1 MTDPRPT
8 ILPTGSTALERAVDQ
23 SAPRWDT
30 LAAAA
35 HPLDGRHPEPF
46 KPWLAAEWALA
57 EFARYFDSTDELIA
71 AALPWLMQRGTA
83 AAVQCALGWLGH
95 TNATV
100 DQDGAWLHIDP
111 GRLVNPAE
119 LPAIAHV
126 VRASIPAHVNF
137 FRVYHMLDG
146 RAIELDAGRLDEGLL
161 DGDTGEPFPVDPW
174 GDPLILS
181 QGDGHLRQAPAPALA
196 PVIHAHLQCAA
207 RHARRPDELRLDAWT
222 LDGEWDAPPTH
233 ASTQTSLRQ
242 APDWHPPEPIAS
254 QSLWLHLAAAPSPL
268 NAPPTAAHADT
279 QARLAAPIH
288 RQSAPWVGRWDN
300 SPWAPSFDHH
310 SITTEP

>member
-1 MTDPRPT
+1 MITAERPT
-8 ILPTGSTALERAVDQ
+8 ILPPNASGLMRAVDRAVPQ
-23 SAPRWDT
+23 WDT
-30 LAAAA
+30 LAPLRGQRYG
-35 HPLDGRHPEPF
+35 HPTALDNH
-46 KPWLAAEWALA
+46 LAAEWALA
-57 EFARYFDSTDELIA
+57 EFARYFATTDALIA

-83 AAVQCALGWLGH
+83 AAVQCALGWLGY

-100 DQDGAWLHIDP
+100 DQDGTWLHIDP
-111 GRLVNPAE
+111 
-119 LPAIAHV
+119 
-126 VRASIPAHVNF
+126 
-137 FRVYHMLDG
+137 
-146 RAIELDAGRLDEGLL
+146 GRLDEGLL

-268 NAPPTAAHADT
+268 NAPPTAAHAGT

-300 SPWAPSFDHH
+300 SPWALSFDHH